1 MERPRF
7 AVEQPEIRDYP
18 PRRMMKIRRAI
29 ANSCSVLSSQDFRA
43 GELITH
49 AQSCLWLVG
58 KSELA
63 KVLLTKDSTGKYM
76 DPHSDL
82 AAFVLGVPYE
92 EFIKRK
98 KEKRFSD
105 MRQASKPENFG
116 KPGGM
121 GDPKLVQQQRKQ
133 GPDTPCDNGPVL
145 VKNADGDL
153 VPGYKG
159 LRFCILMDGA
169 ERCGVH
175 PDGRPNRVTQWGKRD
190 YRFAPTCAHCL
201 DCASRL
207 GAFWKKRW
215 TEADPYFNLISDIV
229 KNGMVISEESL
240 ERWPHLKDWFTP
252 WQRLEPATIMQ
263 HVSGRLRRAGSDDEE
278 KSPFCT
284 LANGFFQGLL
294 ADIAKHAHRIITREC
309 YVRTIVPDMLFPNS
323 KRSQFAG
330 MESPLFG
337 SRIPVF
343 QHDEVIGEHP
353 ASIAHE
359 AATRIA
365 EIMRDVMR
373 WYCPDLAEAAEAE
386 ETLMLKWLKGA
397 EKVVHG
403 GRIVPWEP
411 DHNPKKCE
419 QCRAAA

>member
-1 MERPRF
+1 
-7 AVEQPEIRDYP
+7 
-18 PRRMMKIRRAI
+18 MKIRRPVPD
-29 ANSCSVLSSQDFRA
+29 SSWVLSSQDYRA

-63 KVLLTKDSTGKYM
+63 KVLLTKDSTGKFM

-92 EFIKRK
+92 EFIAKRK
-98 KEKRFSD
+98 SIKRYSD

-133 GPDTPCDNGPVL
+133 GPDTPCANGPVL
-145 VKNADGDL
+145 VKNDDGDF

-207 GAFWKKRW
+207 GQFWKKRW
-215 TEADPYFNLISDIV
+215 TESEPYFDLIAEIV
-229 KNGMVISEESL
+229 RDGMVIEEAAL
-240 ERWPHLKDWFTP
+240 ERWPHLKDWFKP

-263 HVSGRLRRAGSDDEE
+263 HVSGRLRRASGDDEE

-309 YVRTIVPDMLFPNS
+309 YDHTVRVPDMLFPNS
-323 KRSQFAG
+323 IRSKYAG
-330 MESPLFG
+330 MQSPLYG
-337 SRIPVF
+337 SRTPVF
-343 QHDEVIGEHP
+343 QHDEIIGEHP
-353 ASIAHE
+353 RSMAHDAS
-359 AATRIA
+359 TRIA
-365 EIMRDVMR
+365 EVMRDVMR
-373 WYCPDLAEAAEAE
+373 WYCPDLADAAEAE
-386 ETLMLKWLKGA
+386 ETLMEAWFKSA
-397 EKVVHG
+397 EKVVHR
-403 GRIVPWEP
+403 GRLVPWRP
-411 DHNPKKCE
+411 GHNPKKCE
-419 QCRAAA
+419 ECRAAA